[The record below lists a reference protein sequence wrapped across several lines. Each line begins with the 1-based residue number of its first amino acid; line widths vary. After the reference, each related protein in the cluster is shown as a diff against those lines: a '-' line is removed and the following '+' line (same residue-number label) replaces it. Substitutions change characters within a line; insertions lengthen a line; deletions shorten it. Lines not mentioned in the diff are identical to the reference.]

1 MEILLACVRPASLL
15 AGKILGIGAAI
26 ILSWGLVV
34 VAATATAHALDVLPS
49 TDLDLNTAAV
59 GILVW
64 MLIGYALVSAL
75 FGAAGALVSRQ
86 EDVSGVTSP
95 LTIAVLALPLLVKL
109 SAVVYTRAITR
120 SGSRVPLR
128 QVLSRG

>member
-1 MEILLACVRPASLL
+1 
-15 AGKILGIGAAI
+15 
-26 ILSWGLVV
+26 
-34 VAATATAHALDVLPS
+34 
-49 TDLDLNTAAV
+49 
-59 GILVW
+59 

-95 LTIAVLALPLLVKL
+95 LATAVLTLPLLVKL